1 MGDLSQNDLR
11 NRASAT
17 PEPEFVNVSL
27 KKSKRVQGEQSKFEL
42 ESVSLKPIPVG
53 EVNEEEKNEFT
64 SMERVSRCRVEKTTK
79 FERGD
84 DEYENIQSSL
94 NRLKGVE
101 VEESEEEREKRKER
115 ERKEREERDK
125 ERKEREEKARLE
137 KEAREKADKE
147 ARERREKRARE
158 QKERA
163 IKEQKEKER
172 KEQLKKEAEIAEEE
186 RKIR

>member
-79 FERGD
+79 FESGD

-101 VEESEEEREKRKER
+101 VEESEEEREKRKEQ
-115 ERKEREERDK
+115 ERNGTKRGKNVR
-125 ERKEREEKARLE
+125 RKQ
-137 KEAREKADKE
+137 D
-147 ARERREKRARE
+147 
-158 QKERA
+158 
-163 IKEQKEKER
+163 
-172 KEQLKKEAEIAEEE
+172 
-186 RKIR
+186 